1 MMEVTKQRILDK
13 THYGINIYAFILRKY
28 YQGETVLSLSGRD
41 CKPTKNPFNKD
52 KETLLVSIKENVAC
66 HTDADLEDFIGDV
79 FSFAELHFQKKGQE
93 LLDEIN
99 DAMFLA
105 LDKEKNF
112 YKNNSHS
119 RVKPIEIATEIVIP
133 KCSYFTKPI
142 HNTKPLESVSL
153 LEIFNKITSEA
164 FKIQTEKLRSIED
177 KTIAKKYKGAH
188 FDYVTFSGIFSKRN
202 EANIIQHSNLLVLD
216 FDHIANVEDLKQ
228 KLLQDQ
234 YFETELLFISPS
246 GDGLKWVIPINIH
259 EAVHQD
265 YYRAVKNYIKATYNL
280 DVDQSGKD
288 VCRACFLPYDKEAY
302 INPKYKI

>member
-1 MMEVTKQRILDK
+1 MLYTFSSIL
-13 THYGINIYAFILRKY
+13 
-28 YQGETVLSLSGRD
+28 
-41 CKPTKNPFNKD
+41 PFFPSQNKIVF
-52 KETLLVSIKENVAC
+52 LLP
-66 HTDADLEDFIGDV
+66 
-79 FSFAELHFQKKGQE
+79 
-93 LLDEIN
+93 
-99 DAMFLA
+99 
-105 LDKEKNF
+105 
-112 YKNNSHS
+112 NNS
-119 RVKPIEIATEIVIP
+119 
-133 KCSYFTKPI
+133 
-142 HNTKPLESVSL
+142 N
-153 LEIFNKITSEA
+153 NKGSG
-164 FKIQTEKLRSIED
+164 SS
-177 KTIAKKYKGAH
+177 
-188 FDYVTFSGIFSKRN
+188 FSGIFSKRN